1 MKDYFLP
8 FTSLNIKSSMIF
20 ILVKVKPCPIL
31 EYFWGNGLKKKLI
44 KKKKKKK
51 GELGQLFIE

>member
-1 MKDYFLP
+1 MKDYFLL

-31 EYFWGNGLKKKLI
+31 EYFWGNGLKIKNECFQKKNNN
-44 KKKKKKK
+44 K
-51 GELGQLFIE
+51 

>member
-1 MKDYFLP
+1 MKDYFLL

-20 ILVKVKPCPIL
+20 ILVKVKPCPIS
-31 EYFWGNGLKKKLI
+31 EYFWGNGLKKNEL
-44 KKKKKKK
+44 KKKKK